1 MGSNREIMRI
11 YKDLDMVKQLAS
23 GMNRILSYYKKD
35 IFLFYDDFLRMVFV
49 SNYNEIDGGSIELTS
64 RQMEIIEIIKDNNR
78 IGYRTLAEELN
89 INDSA
94 VKKHLN
100 NLKEKAILKRV
111 GGTCG
116 YGEVLGE

>member
-100 NLKEKAILKRV
+100 NLKEKGILKRV
-111 GGTCG
+111 GGTRG
-116 YGEVLGE
+116 YWEVLGE